1 MLSLLLPL
9 QELSHVAD
17 SYIGD
22 EALGIKGISGGE
34 KR

>member
-1 MLSLLLPL
+1 VLCWL
-9 QELSHVAD
+9 QELAHVRD